1 MLNEKID
8 LYSNEN
14 YSFRNMS
21 GLTRYCIN
29 GQEILL
35 KEYVMHIIDRNNI
48 IRFLTDSIDY
58 GVAFLGE
65 TTFNT
70 YSVHLDLWNKINLS
84 VDYIEKIINE
94 YVPKNE
100 TEKIVID
107 IYEKSKNGDD
117 MDNHYQTKE
126 IIQFA
131 GKIN

>member
-1 MLNEKID
+1 
-8 LYSNEN
+8 
-14 YSFRNMS
+14 
-21 GLTRYCIN
+21 
-29 GQEILL
+29 
-35 KEYVMHIIDRNNI
+35 MHIIDRNNI